1 MILDPAV
8 LTILVLLSI
17 VLNVFLFM
25 KLVVIKTE
33 LNDIKQSTRLTN
45 DEVNKLQE
53 RLKKLK
59 MQ

>member
-33 LNDIKQSTRLTN
+33 LSEIKQSTRLTN

>member
-25 KLVVIKTE
+25 KLVVLKTE
-33 LNDIKQSTRLTN
+33 LEGIRQSTRLTS
-45 DEVNKLQE
+45 DEVSKLQE
-53 RLKKLK
+53 RLKKIK
-59 MQ
+59 TQ